1 MARTSGQ
8 TGLVLPGPASTGTGS
23 GAEERLFARHVPP
36 YQYTCAYCLF
46 VMCQASG
53 SFLFLLLFFFFGA
66 PWKGG
71 SEEEEKALRESRM
84 TLETL
89 EKSIIKAP
97 GEWSHNETV
106 VAVAPGS

>member
-36 YQYTCAYCLF
+36 YQYTCAFCLF

-53 SFLFLLLFFFFGA
+53 SFLFLLLFFFFWA
-66 PWKGG
+66 PWNGG
-71 SEEEEKALRESRM
+71 SEEEKALRGARVKLVSER
-84 TLETL
+84 TN
-89 EKSIIKAP
+89 
-97 GEWSHNETV
+97 EWGANDRGNFR
-106 VAVAPGS
+106 A